1 MKKRAVIKKD
11 GTLVAVYS
19 DFIRDLNLGP
29 LQIERASNV
38 EFDERNQFWEA
49 RWPDGTLI
57 ICHPKRD
64 FCLEVEKLAVEESIL
79 AECQNSL

>member
-1 MKKRAVIKKD
+1 MKIRGVIKPD

-29 LQIERASNV
+29 LQVDRASDI
-38 EFDERNQFWEA
+38 EFNAQAQLWEA

-57 ICHPKRD
+57 VCHPKRD
-64 FCLEVEKLAVEESIL
+64 FCLEVEKRAVEDKIL
-79 AECQNSL
+79 SECQINH